1 MNIVILFY
9 EPFFSGQ
16 AMHVLSLIQ
25 SLDRSRYTLTVVC
38 PSRDVRTVT
47 RLGATGVNVVPL
59 PMSRFDNRA
68 AAVALVR
75 LLRSQRT
82 HLLHVHSQ
90 EAAVWGR
97 IAAKLAGVPA
107 VVYTPHTIETRHRH
121 LRRLLYYWLERCLG
135 LFTDTLISVS
145 TSQRLRLEE
154 LRVMPAERIVTI
166 YNGINAERFQVP
178 VNGALRQE
186 LGGAD
191 GALVA
196 QIGRLHEQK
205 GPHIFLQAAALILR
219 QCPDV
224 TFLLVG
230 EGPLAGELQV
240 LAQQLGL
247 RNRVR
252 FLGWRD
258 DMPQILAT
266 VDVGVLSSLWEGL
279 PYTLLEIMAAGKP
292 MVSTD
297 ADGCG
302 EAVLDSETGFIVPR
316 RDPSA
321 LAQAILTLLEKP
333 DLAKEMGKKGRK
345 RVIEH
350 FSLEAMIE
358 KTETVY
364 DAFSR

>member
-16 AMHVLSLIQ
+16 AAHVLSLVRG
-25 SLDRSRYTLTVVC
+25 LDRSKYTLTVVC
-38 PSRDVRTVT
+38 PSHDVRTVT

-68 AAVALVR
+68 ASVALVR

-82 HLLHVHSQ
+82 DLIHVHSQ

-97 IAAKLAGVPA
+97 IAAKVAGVPA

-121 LRRLLYYWLERCLG
+121 WRWLYYWLERCLG

-145 TSQRLRLEE
+145 TGQRLRLEE
-154 LRVMPAERIVTI
+154 LEVMPAERMVTI

-178 VNGALRQE
+178 TNGVLRQE

-219 QCPDV
+219 QRPDV

-240 LAQQLGL
+240 LARQLGL
-247 RNRVR
+247 RDRVR

-258 DMPQILAT
+258 DVPQILAT
-266 VDVGVLSSLWEGL
+266 ADVGVLSSLWEGL

-292 MVSTD
+292 TVSTD

-302 EAVLDSETGFIVPR
+302 EAVLNGETGFIVPR
-316 RDPSA
+316 RDPAA

-333 DLAKEMGKKGRK
+333 DLAKEMGEKGRK
-345 RVIEH
+345 RVTEH
-350 FSLEAMIE
+350 FSLEAMIT
-358 KTETVY
+358 KTEAVY
-364 DAFSR
+364 DALSR